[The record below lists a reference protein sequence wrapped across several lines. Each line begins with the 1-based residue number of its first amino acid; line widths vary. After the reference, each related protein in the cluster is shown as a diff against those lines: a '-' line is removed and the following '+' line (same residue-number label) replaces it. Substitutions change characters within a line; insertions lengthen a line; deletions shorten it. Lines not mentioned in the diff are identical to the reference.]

1 MAIPSAI
8 KAAYAV
14 YQNRDTIK
22 RICFWFVMIFVS
34 FLFFLY
40 LVIATVFAVIQGN
53 STVSDGIDQPV
64 LPLTEFAS
72 FSYKTI
78 YGEKWFDFIHPYAFP
93 TLGRLTQGVILDTE
107 AKVGLRHIAWDIADR
122 VPRTTE
128 VRSFADGTV
137 MTVRDN
143 MLLNTTRRWRFCDEA
158 ANGIC
163 WYVVK
168 ESADVQVGCGYE
180 VLIQHADSLI
190 SQYCHLAAPTDLKV
204 GDTVVVGQ
212 TIGYQGATG
221 WATGKHLHFALRR
234 DGQPID
240 PSYAFKQTSLS
251 NWGDENPK

>member
-1 MAIPSAI
+1 MAIPSAVH
-8 KAAYAV
+8 AVYAV
-14 YQNRDTIK
+14 YQNRDAIK
-22 RICFWFVMIFVS
+22 RIVFWLCLIIASCF
-34 FLFFLY
+34 FFLY

-53 STVSDGIDQPV
+53 STVSDGVDQPV
-64 LPLTEFAS
+64 LSFTEFQS

-78 YGEKWFDFIHPYAFP
+78 SGEKWFDFAHPYMFP

-128 VRSFADGTV
+128 VRAFADGTV
-137 MTVRDN
+137 ITVRDN
-143 MLLNTTRRWRFCDEA
+143 MLWSTTRRWRFCDEA

-163 WYVVK
+163 WYVVR
-168 ESADVQVGCGYE
+168 EEADIQVGCGYE

-204 GDTVVVGQ
+204 GDTVTVGQ

-221 WATGKHLHFALRR
+221 WATGKHLHFALKR

-240 PSYAFKQTSLS
+240 PSYAFSQTRLD
-251 NWGDENPK
+251 NWEEQQE